1 MRWNEGDRYEKHYS
15 LAEVLATFSVKG
27 QIVNF
32 LGSMV
37 SVTIAQ
43 FCHCS
48 WKQLYKWI
56 NEVLF
61 QWNFMYGHWN

>member
-1 MRWNEGDRYEKHYS
+1 MRWNEGDRCEKHYS

-48 WKQLYKWI
+48 
-56 NEVLF
+56 
-61 QWNFMYGHWN
+61 